1 MGQKEEIE
9 YKLTQAL
16 MVWKTQGGPKSINV
30 SDATQ
35 LAQKNNPG
43 ITEYEIRA
51 IVKSS
56 SSLDLRNDEIILNKN
71 LTDLM

>member
-16 MVWKTQGGPKSINV
+16 MVWKTQGGPYLITV

-35 LAQKNNPG
+35 LAQKIKPG
-43 ITEYEIRA
+43 INEYEIKA
-51 IVKSS
+51 IVNSS
-56 SSLDLRNDEIILNKN
+56 SSLALQSDIIVLNKN

>member
-9 YKLTQAL
+9 YKLVQAFA
-16 MVWKTQGGPKSINV
+16 VWKTQGGPKSITV
-30 SDATQ
+30 SNATK

-43 ITEYEIRA
+43 ITENEIRN

-56 SSLDLRNDEIILNKN
+56 SLLDLKFDEIILNKD